1 MNINI
6 QKFLFRSRRR
16 FPRAWLQ
23 SPRHYVPAGL
33 SAQAFPV
40 GVAVF
45 RATTIKISYSQM
57 FVFFKKKMIYE
68 IDSNIRI

>member
-1 MNINI
+1 I
-6 QKFLFRSRRR
+6 QICMFRYRRR

-23 SPRHYVPAGL
+23 SPRHFVPAGL

-45 RATTIKISYSQM
+45 RFTINKISGTNFM
-57 FVFFKKKMIYE
+57 DNLKE
-68 IDSNIRI
+68 LCL

>member
-45 RATTIKISYSQM
+45 RSTTIKLAIIKCSY
-57 FVFFKKKMIYE
+57 FLRRK
-68 IDSNIRI
+68 